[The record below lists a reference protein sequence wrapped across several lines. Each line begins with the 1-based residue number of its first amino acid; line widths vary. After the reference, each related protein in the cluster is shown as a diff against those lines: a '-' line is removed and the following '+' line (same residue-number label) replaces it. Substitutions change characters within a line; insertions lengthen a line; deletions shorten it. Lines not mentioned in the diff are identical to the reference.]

1 MYRPLPD
8 GLTIKNSP
16 IEGLGLFA
24 TKDIKKNTFIGVTH
38 VRDEQFENKYIRTPI
53 GGFYNHSNDPTV
65 IRMVSDVLP
74 KLKFGDPVDPEINS
88 KKLKDGKNDRE
99 NMYYNLHEKSD
110 AKYMFLVS
118 IKDIKA
124 GEELAANYNLY
135 TYPKT
140 GIGIQML

>member
-24 TKDIKKNTFIGVTH
+24 TKDIKKNSFIGITH

-74 KLKFGDPVDPEINS
+74 KLKFGDFVDTDINTR
-88 KKLKDGKNDRE
+88 KLKDGKNDRE
-99 NMYYNLHEKSD
+99 NMYYNLNEKSD
-110 AKYMFLVS
+110 AKYMFMVA

>member
-1 MYRPLPD
+1 
-8 GLTIKNSP
+8 
-16 IEGLGLFA
+16 
-24 TKDIKKNTFIGVTH
+24 
-38 VRDEQFENKYIRTPI
+38 
-53 GGFYNHSNDPTV
+53 
-65 IRMVSDVLP
+65 MVSDVLP
-74 KLKFGDPVDPEINS
+74 KLKFGDFVDTDINTR
-88 KKLKDGKNDRE
+88 KLKDGKNDRE

-110 AKYMFLVS
+110 AKYMFMVA

>member
-24 TKDIKKNTFIGVTH
+24 TKDIKKNSFIGITH

-74 KLKFGDPVDPEINS
+74 KLKFGDFVDTDINT
-88 KKLKDGKNDRE
+88 KKLKDGKTDRE

-110 AKYMFLVS
+110 AKYMFMVA

>member
-24 TKDIKKNTFIGVTH
+24 TKDIKKNSFIGITH

-74 KLKFGDPVDPEINS
+74 KLKFGDFVDTDINT

-110 AKYMFLVS
+110 AKYMFMVA